1 MATVAGL
8 YRYPIK
14 GLSGASL
21 TEIKLEAG
29 AGVPFDRAFAL
40 AHGST
45 RFDPLQPEYL
55 PPASFFQLKRDERL
69 AALAT
74 SFDPATGILTVARD
88 GRQVARGAITQA
100 SGRMVIE
107 QFFGAYLKNLE
118 RGQPKLVHAAGHHFA
133 DAPEPF
139 VSLINLASVKDLER
153 VVGKPIDPLRF
164 RGNVHIEGPPAWA
177 EFESVGRAVTLGD
190 ARLEVEARIG
200 RCAAT
205 NVEPGSGNRDLNL
218 PAALQRAYGHADL
231 GVYARVSDGGSV
243 AVGDTIVFG

>member
-1 MATVAGL
+1 MATVASL

-21 TEIKLEAG
+21 TEIKLEPG

-40 AHGST
+40 AHGSV
-45 RFDPLQPEYL
+45 RFDPLEPAYL
-55 PPASFFQLKRDERL
+55 PPSNFFQLKRDERL
-69 AALAT
+69 AALVT
-74 SFDPATGILTVARD
+74 SFDAETGVLTVARD
-88 GRQVARGAITQA
+88 GRQVARGIITQA

-133 DAPEPF
+133 DAPYPF

-164 RGNVHIEGPPAWA
+164 RGNVYIDGLPAWA
-177 EFESVGRAVTLGD
+177 EFDAVGRGITIGGAGLAV
-190 ARLEVEARIG
+190 AARIE

-205 NVEPGSGNRDLNL
+205 NVEPGTGLRDLNL
-218 PAALQRAYGHADL
+218 PMALQRAYGHVDM
-231 GVYARVSDGGSV
+231 GVYAQVTTGGRV
-243 AVGDTIVFG
+243 AVGDRIAFD

>member
-1 MATVAGL
+1 MAIAAGL

-21 TEIKLEAG
+21 TEINLAPGEG
-29 AGVPFDRAFAL
+29 FPFDRAFAL

-45 RFDPLQPEYL
+45 RFDPLRPEYL

-74 SFDPATGILTVARD
+74 GFDPATGVLTIERD
-88 GRQVARGAITQA
+88 GRQVARGTITQQ

-118 RGQPKLVHAAGHHFA
+118 RGQPKLVHAPRHHFA

-164 RGNVHIEGPPAWA
+164 RGNLYIDGLKAWA
-177 EFESVGRAVTLGD
+177 ELDGIGGDIAVGG
-190 ARLEVEARIG
+190 ARLHSVARIE

-205 NVEPGSGNRDLNL
+205 NVEPGTGLRDLNL
-218 PAALQRAYGHADL
+218 PAALQRAYGHVHM
-231 GVYARVSDGGSV
+231 GVYARVTAGGGVALGDSV
-243 AVGDTIVFG
+243 IFA